1 MHETVYLSDPRSP
14 LRIEYSQAA
23 MEQIRKRARDGL
35 MAAPRIGMGVG
46 GLLLGV
52 RERARIRLLDSVDL
66 PCSHSAGPSF
76 NLTADERRQ
85 SREMVAEAGALSV
98 SGKVGVIGW
107 YCSKARGD
115 AVLNEADLRFY
126 AELFPGTGQVALV
139 LRPSVLES
147 MRAAFFFRDKN
158 GAVVKGVECDVD
170 EWRPAANAGL
180 AAVAAEPGAGMAA
193 SAPVEPEPMVA
204 KPVAPMPAAPKII
217 EIGPPAPKV
226 AEAPGAAEKSPPLEA
241 ARAAETKLADI
252 IIGLVE
258 PGLVDTGSDAGSDA
272 ETALRPSSSLVNRS
286 RLFGVPISLPPKRRR
301 GKLPLVL
308 ATAAMLLAAGAAAFF
323 TRDSWMPRPP
333 LTLTTSELDG
343 ALLIHWNT
351 EALRG
356 IDHAQMFVNDGGQPT
371 PSVIALDRLQLNSGL
386 YSYTPKS
393 KHVTAKL
400 DAGEITAITAW
411 FAPAPEPAPATAP
424 EAAPANAGDASPP
437 AATQPAQDSGKPAVR
452 KGNN

>member
-1 MHETVYLSDPRSP
+1 MRETVCLSDPRSP

-52 RERARIRLLDSVDL
+52 REDARIRLLDSIDL

-76 NLTADERRQ
+76 NLTPDEKRE

-107 YCSKARGD
+107 YCSKTRGE
-115 AVLNEADLRFY
+115 ATLNESDLSFY
-126 AELFPGTGQVALV
+126 AELFPGAGQVALV
-139 LRPSVLES
+139 LRPRVLEP
-147 MRAAFFFRDKN
+147 MRAAFFFRDAN
-158 GAVVKGVECDVD
+158 GAVVKSIECDVD

-180 AAVAAEPGAGMAA
+180 ASVAAEPDPEMDT
-193 SAPVEPEPMVA
+193 SAPVEPEKPAVA
-204 KPVAPMPAAPKII
+204 KPVAPMPVSPKIV

-226 AEAPGAAEKSPPLEA
+226 ME
-241 ARAAETKLADI
+241 AAETKLSDV
-252 IIGLVE
+252 IGLVN
-258 PGLVDTGSDAGSDA
+258 TTSDAGSDA
-272 ETALRPSSSLVNRS
+272 GTPARPSALPANRS
-286 RLFGVPISLPPKRRR
+286 HLFGVPLTPNRPPRSKR
-301 GKLPLVL
+301 PLVL
-308 ATAAMLLAAGAAAFF
+308 AMAAGLLVAGAAAFF
-323 TRDSWMPRPP
+323 TRDFWMPKPS
-333 LTLTTSELDG
+333 LTLTTSELNGD
-343 ALLIHWNT
+343 LLIHWDP

-371 PSVIALDRLQLNSGL
+371 PSAIALDRLELNSGML
-386 YSYTPKS
+386 SYTPKS

-411 FAPAPEPAPATAP
+411 FAPEPTPEKAPATAV
-424 EAAPANAGDASPP
+424 DASPP
-437 AATQPAQDSGKPAVR
+437 AAKASPPKDR
-452 KGNN
+452 KAKK